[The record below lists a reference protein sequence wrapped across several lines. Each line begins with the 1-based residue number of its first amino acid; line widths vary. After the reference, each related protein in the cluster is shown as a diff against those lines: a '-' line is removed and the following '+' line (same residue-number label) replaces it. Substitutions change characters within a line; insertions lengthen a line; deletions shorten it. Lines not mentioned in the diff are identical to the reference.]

1 MLGFLFRGIFLLLV
15 LALAAAAAAAW
26 WALRPLPLAEDR
38 IDFSIPPGTSVRGIA
53 TELQRSGVE
62 LNSDAFVAMARLS
75 GLDRGIK
82 AGSYEVTPSDNAWGL
97 LQRLAQGDVQYSRIT
112 FIEGWTYQ
120 RLRHEIARHPDIRQ
134 TLDGV
139 SDTDLLDRLGASVD
153 HPEGLFFP
161 DTYSFAR
168 GSSDYDILRR
178 AYVAQQQQLARAWEQ
193 RDTEVPW
200 ESPYQMLIMASIIE
214 KETGYEPDRARISG
228 VFANRLRI
236 DMPLQTDP
244 TVIYGMGDDYT
255 GRLLRRHLRIDHP
268 WNTYTRPGLPPTPIA
283 NPGRDAMAAA
293 ANPETHRY
301 LYFVS
306 RGDGTSAFAR
316 SLNEHN
322 RNVNQ
327 YIRGRSQ

>member
-1 MLGFLFRGIFLLLV
+1 MLRLLFRGFFLLLV
-15 LALAAAAAAAW
+15 LVLAAAAVATW
-26 WALRPLPLAEDR
+26 WALRPLPLAEER
-38 IDFSIPPGTSVRGIA
+38 VDFSIPPGTSVRGIA
-53 TELQRSGVE
+53 AELQRSGVE
-62 LNSDAFVAMARLS
+62 LNPDAFVAMARLS
-75 GLDRGIK
+75 GLDRNIK
-82 AGSYEVTPSDNAWGL
+82 AGSYEVTRNDNAWGL

-120 RLRHEIARHPDIRQ
+120 RLRDEIAKHPDIRD
-134 TLDGV
+134 TLAGV
-139 SDTDLLDRLGASVD
+139 SDAELLDRLGAEVD

-178 AYVAQQQQLARAWEQ
+178 AYVAQQELLQRAWAE
-193 RDTEVPW
+193 RDPEVPW

-214 KETGYEPDRARISG
+214 KETGHEPDRARVAG

-255 GRLLRRHLRIDHP
+255 GRLLRRHLQVDHP

-283 NPGRDAMAAA
+283 NPGRDAIAAA
-293 ANPETHRY
+293 AQPESHRY
-301 LYFVS
+301 LYFVA
-306 RGDGTSAFAR
+306 RGDGTSAF
-316 SLNEHN
+316 SHNLNEHN

-327 YIRGRSQ
+327 YIRGRTP